1 MTGVP
6 LASTVSVGAVSLLVP
21 IVELDFMHLGKSNVF
36 NQNKIFHQIMFSFDF
51 SFLPR
56 QTGAML
62 MHAKPVHKVIM
73 GAIPWAKPNAK
84 VVPVVHIPIMLVP
97 VVTMVRLVQVLVVP
111 RPVWIVARANIRVQ
125 TVVPVL
131 RFVSNIAVG
140 ACCWSWSI
148 GADD

>member
-1 MTGVP
+1 
-6 LASTVSVGAVSLLVP
+6 
-21 IVELDFMHLGKSNVF
+21 
-36 NQNKIFHQIMFSFDF
+36 
-51 SFLPR
+51 
-56 QTGAML
+56 ML

-125 TVVPVL
+125 TVVPAR
-131 RFVSNIAVG
+131 RFAYHAVQ
-140 ACCWSWSI
+140 AHSI
-148 GADD
+148 RIQERGMSVCAANVNLVGSVVPKHVQHRAPDAIEVHLKARHVQIHLVQLAQAGGFKH

>member
-1 MTGVP
+1 
-6 LASTVSVGAVSLLVP
+6 
-21 IVELDFMHLGKSNVF
+21 
-36 NQNKIFHQIMFSFDF
+36 
-51 SFLPR
+51 
-56 QTGAML
+56 

-111 RPVWIVARANIRVQ
+111 RPVWTVARANIRVQ

-131 RFVSNIAVG
+131 RFASHARQERMRCKQGRGMSVCAANVNLVG
-140 ACCWSWSI
+140 SVVPKHVQHRAPDAI
-148 GADD
+148 EANFQKHPRPHHLVQLAQAGGFKH